1 METPRFQMCPEDF
14 WCAFCETYV
23 RGTGVTNHCPVC
35 LYSKHV
41 DTHPGDRAARCHG
54 LMKPVGVSVKAG
66 EWKQIHQ
73 RCVCGHERANKVQEE
88 DDEDA
93 LFALLAS

>member
-1 METPRFQMCPEDF
+1 
-14 WCAFCETYV
+14 
-23 RGTGVTNHCPVC
+23 
-35 LYSKHV
+35 
-41 DTHPGDRAARCHG
+41 
-54 LMKPVGVSVKAG
+54 MKPVGVSVKAG

-73 RCVCGHERANKVQEE
+73 RCVCGHERANKVQEK